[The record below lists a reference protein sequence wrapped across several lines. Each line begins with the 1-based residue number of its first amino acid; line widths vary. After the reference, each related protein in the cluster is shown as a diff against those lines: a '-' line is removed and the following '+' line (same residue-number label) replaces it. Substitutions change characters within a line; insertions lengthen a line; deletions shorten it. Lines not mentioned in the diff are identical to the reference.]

1 MNRQTDFDQMLVDWI
16 DQGADRAPERFVW
29 AALEDVERTAQRGAW
44 QASTE
49 DFFMRL
55 KRAAPILGIAA
66 VVVLAIIAY
75 QAAGNA
81 DLGVIEP
88 TPRPYTRDDLA
99 IILVTDANAP
109 EGTIVEPGP
118 SGHPAL
124 TTPLRPGGAIIDDT
138 AFVDAVTMN
147 IDHTLTGGYVSWG
160 ALFETA
166 RDAEQAFDFLETEH
180 ESDDGWGMQRSSS
193 SPSLGDQSLSFTGAA
208 YDWDTSGVYLWRVN
222 NLVLAAVGVGDF
234 AADKLRSIADGMD
247 ARAE

>member
-1 MNRQTDFDQMLVDWI
+1 MNRQTDFDQTLVDWI
-16 DQGADRAPERFVW
+16 DEGADRAPERFVW

-55 KRAAPILGIAA
+55 KSATPILGIAA

-75 QAAGNA
+75 QLAASP
-81 DLGVIEP
+81 DLGIGDPAPRTYSAEDMADIVM
-88 TPRPYTRDDLA
+88 TPD
-99 IILVTDANAP
+99 NAP
-109 EGTIVEPGP
+109 EAETVEVGA
-118 SGHPAL
+118 SGHPSL

-138 AFVDAVTMN
+138 GFVDAITVN
-147 IDHTLTGGYVSWG
+147 VDHTPTGGYVSWS
-160 ALFETA
+160 ALFKTPT
-166 RDAEQAFDFLETEH
+166 DAERAFDFLVIEH
-180 ESDDGWGMQRSSS
+180 ESADGWGMQRSTSD
-193 SPSLGDQSLSFTGAA
+193 PSLGDESVAFTGAA

-234 AADKLRSIADGMD
+234 EADTLRSFADGMV